1 MVDAVVDTEEREDA
15 AAGQPQKIVVFQQNG
30 SGQSKIEGIRRF
42 GGDSFL
48 LEVISIGTAVP
59 PIVDDPEEYL
69 PESFQADLVLDFLR
83 HPDLSYELAKRCT
96 ARGIPVIAS
105 GKKLEIREALTPPT

>member
-1 MVDAVVDTEEREDA
+1 MVDAFVETEVREDV

-42 GGDSFL
+42 GGRSFL
-48 LEVISIGTAVP
+48 LEVISIDTAVP

-69 PESFQADLVLDFLR
+69 PESFQGDLVLDFLR
-83 HPDLSYELAKRCT
+83 HPDLSYELAKRCV

>member
-1 MVDAVVDTEEREDA
+1 
-15 AAGQPQKIVVFQQNG
+15 VVFQQNG
-30 SGQSKIEGIRRF
+30 SGQSKIQGIRRF
-42 GGDSFL
+42 GGSSFL
-48 LEVISIGTAVP
+48 LEVVSIDATVP

-83 HPDLSYELAKRCT
+83 HPDLSYELAKRCV
-96 ARGIPVIAS
+96 AHAIPVIAS